1 VLRDITLGQY
11 FPAES
16 AIHRLDP
23 RVKIMLTMAYIV
35 AIFLIQDF
43 IGYGILFLATAVVIA
58 LSKVPIKFMLKG
70 LRPLLVFI
78 IFTAAINLFMTD
90 GEKIFRWWIIRIT
103 FEGVI
108 FAIFMVLRILFLIM
122 ISSLLTLTTTP
133 IRLTD
138 GLERLLNPFKRIG
151 LPAHEL
157 AMMMT
162 IALRF
167 IPTLLEE
174 TDKIMK
180 AQSARGSDFESG
192 NIFRRAKAM
201 IPILIPLF
209 ISAFRRADE
218 LATAMECRCY
228 RGGEGRTRLN
238 VLKMS
243 RADVW
248 AILYVALFIAAI
260 VGVNLGWKFW
270 ANLMGLIW

>member
-1 VLRDITLGQY
+1 MLRDITLGQY

-16 AIHRLDP
+16 VIHRLDP
-23 RVKIMLTMAYIV
+23 RVKIMLTLAYIV
-35 AIFLIQDF
+35 VIFLIRNF
-43 IGYGILFLATAVVIA
+43 VGYGVLLAATVFVVW
-58 LSKVPIKFMLKG
+58 LSKVPPKFMLKG
-70 LRPLLVFI
+70 LRPLLFFI
-78 IFTAAINLFMTD
+78 LFTAILNLFMTD
-90 GEKIFRWWIIRIT
+90 GHEIFRLGFIRIT
-103 FEGVI
+103 YEGVVG
-108 FAIFMVLRILFLIM
+108 AVFMVLRITFLIVA
-122 ISSLLTLTTTP
+122 SSLLTLTTTP

-138 GLERLLNPFKRIG
+138 GLERLLNPFKKIG

-192 NIFRRAKAM
+192 NVFRRAKAM
-201 IPILIPLF
+201 IPILVPLF

-238 VLKMS
+238 ALKMTEL
-243 RADVW
+243 DMH
-248 AILYVALFIAAI
+248 AIMFMILFMVLIILGANRI
-260 VGVNLGWKFW
+260 VL
-270 ANLMGLIW
+270 

>member
-1 VLRDITLGQY
+1 MLRDITLGQY

-16 AIHRLDP
+16 VIHRLDP

-35 AIFLIQDF
+35 AIFLIQNF
-43 IGYGILFLATAVVIA
+43 AGYGILLIATAVVIG

-70 LRPLLVFI
+70 LRPLLFFI
-78 IFTAAINLFMTD
+78 IITAALNLFMTQ
-90 GEKIFRWWIIRIT
+90 GEEIFRLGFIRIT
-103 FEGVI
+103 YEGVNL
-108 FAIFMVLRILFLIM
+108 AVFMVLRILFLIM
-122 ISSLLTLTTTP
+122 ISSVLTLTTSP

-138 GLERLLNPFKRIG
+138 GIERLLNPFKCIG

-192 NIFRRAKAM
+192 NVFCRAKAM
-201 IPILIPLF
+201 VPILIPLF

-238 VLKMS
+238 VLRMTHL
-243 RADVW
+243 DVFAYW
-248 AILYVALFIAAI
+248 FVAAFIGAI
-260 VGVNLGWKFW
+260 VWLNMFW
-270 ANLMGLIW
+270 ECLTGLTW